1 VAVASARSGL
11 NILMAVS
18 RSWLHEAEL
27 AGNAASVA
35 DARNFVVGLLCHH
48 NLPELVDDVELV
60 VSELATNAIVHA
72 ETVFTV
78 ILRATGEFVVLE
90 VRDGAQAG
98 PVLRAPAALDI
109 NGRGIAIVQAL
120 SRDWGVN
127 HYEAG
132 GKAVWAEFVG

>member
-1 VAVASARSGL
+1 
-11 NILMAVS
+11 MDPPPQ
-18 RSWLHEAEL
+18 WLHERQFAAEALSAGRARRFVRTSLL
-27 AGNAASVA
+27 AH
-35 DARNFVVGLLCHH
+35 DLR
-48 NLPELVDDVELV
+48 ELVDDVELV